1 MVEKISRL
9 LKIIA
14 ALSLLLLSLLLLLW
28 VFYLDLNYS
37 LQHIFLILIVVLLVF
52 LFVKYSIAL
61 LKQVFQAKSTT
72 VHPGILDEEELNR
85 HKNND

>member
-14 ALSLLLLSLLLLLW
+14 ALSLQFLSLLLLLW
-28 VFYLDLNYS
+28 VFYVDLDFS
-37 LQHIFLILIVVLLVF
+37 LLHIFLILIVILLVY
-52 LFVKYSIAL
+52 LFVRYAIAL
-61 LKQVFQAKSTT
+61 LKQVFQTKATT

>member
-37 LQHIFLILIVVLLVF
+37 VQHIFLILIVVLLVF
-52 LFVKYSIAL
+52 LFVRYSMAL
-61 LKQVFQAKSTT
+61 YKQVFQTKSST